1 LRINVFSHLIIDAIN
16 RKSVGACVLIIGKMP
31 KTIFPSTLEDAL
43 TMAIAHSKVQ
53 GIDVKF
59 DLQLVFFPHFCSVI
73 HGLNQ
78 DQLVLMDNAVM
89 QSQGNLLRGVDYFQW

>member
-1 LRINVFSHLIIDAIN
+1 MRNAINKSHSPIN
-16 RKSVGACVLIIGKMP
+16 RKSVGARVFIIGKMP

-59 DLQLVFFPHFCSVI
+59 DLQLVFSLTSV
-73 HGLNQ
+73 Q
-78 DQLVLMDNAVM
+78 SFMD
-89 QSQGNLLRGVDYFQW
+89 

>member
-1 LRINVFSHLIIDAIN
+1 M
-16 RKSVGACVLIIGKMP
+16 GARVLIIGKIP

-43 TMAIAHSKVQ
+43 TMAIAHSSKVQ

-59 DLQLVFFPHFCSVI
+59 DLQLVFSPHFCSVI

-89 QSQGNLLRGVDYFQW
+89 QSQGNLLRGVDYFQQ